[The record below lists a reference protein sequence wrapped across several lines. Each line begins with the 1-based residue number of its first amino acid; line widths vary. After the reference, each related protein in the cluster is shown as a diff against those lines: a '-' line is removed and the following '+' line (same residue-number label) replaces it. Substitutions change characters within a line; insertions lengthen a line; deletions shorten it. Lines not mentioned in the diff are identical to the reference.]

1 VGKVVSS
8 KFISK
13 SQSTFLNLDKEF
25 PNQIFTITIWND
37 ARRNFSFKPE
47 TAYDGK
53 HIVVS
58 GKVELDKNGIPTI
71 NVKREEQIQFW
82 EE

>member
-1 VGKVVSS
+1 MDEQV
-8 KFISK
+8 
-13 SQSTFLNLDKEF
+13 
-25 PNQIFTITIWND
+25 IFTITIWND

-53 HIVVS
+53 YIIVT
-58 GKVELDKNGIPTI
+58 GKIELDKNGIPKI

-82 EE
+82 ED